1 MEREAVYDRVLLAT
15 DGSDNA
21 ELAAQRAIGM
31 ADCHDAALHV
41 LYVAEKT
48 TEDPA
53 QKGVEEKIA
62 EELNRG
68 TDVVEDVEARAT
80 ENGIE
85 VETIVEP
92 GVPRTMIENYA
103 ADREIGLVVL
113 GSTGASGVTEKLVGT
128 VAKYVVNEAPA
139 DVFVVRPDSR
149 LE

>member
-1 MEREAVYDRVLLAT
+1 MYERILLAT

-21 ELAAQRAIGM
+21 ELAAERAIEM

-53 QKGVEEKIA
+53 RKGVEEKIA

-68 TDVVEDVEARAT
+68 ADVVEDVEAGAT
-80 ENGIE
+80 ERGIE
-85 VETIVEP
+85 AETAVEP
-92 GVPRTMIENYA
+92 GVPRTMIETYA
-103 ADREIGLVVL
+103 EEHGIGLVVL

>member
-1 MEREAVYDRVLLAT
+1 VEREAVYERILLAA

-21 ELAAQRAIGM
+21 ELAAERAIEM

-48 TEDPA
+48 TKDPA
-53 QKGVEEKIA
+53 RKGVE
-62 EELNRG
+62 
-68 TDVVEDVEARAT
+68 DVVEDVEARAT
-80 ENGIE
+80 ERGIE
-85 VETIVEP
+85 VETTVES
-92 GVPRTMIENYA
+92 GVPRTKIESYA
-103 ADREIGLVVL
+103 ADRETGLTVL

>member
-1 MEREAVYDRVLLAT
+1 MYERMLLAT
-15 DGSDNA
+15 DGSENA
-21 ELAAQRAIGM
+21 ELAAQRAIEM

-53 QKGVEEKIA
+53 QRGVEEKIA
-62 EELNRG
+62 EELNRE

-80 ENGIE
+80 ERGIE
-85 VETIVEP
+85 IETAIEP
-92 GVPRTMIENYA
+92 GVPRTMIETYA
-103 ADREIGLVVL
+103 DERGIGLVVL

-128 VAKYVVNEAPA
+128 VAKYVVNEVPA